1 MRQERVHPV
10 DDLDHKGLHL
20 CIRDA
25 RDLGPRN
32 FAERG
37 HHLDVAE
44 VSRTAVRRRSGMS
57 ILKAAITHA
66 LLDKCKCESARRPA
80 GTCLLSH
87 VITLTPAGWSD
98 PPPAAS
104 PKPPPP
110 PRFPVF
116 LSPS

>member
-44 VSRTAVRRRSGMS
+44 VSRKAVRRRSGMRS
-57 ILKAAITHA
+57 
-66 LLDKCKCESARRPA
+66 EERRVGKEWV
-80 GTCLLSH
+80 GTCRSRWLQCREKENRTKD
-87 VITLTPAGWSD
+87 IR
-98 PPPAAS
+98 
-104 PKPPPP
+104 PK
-110 PRFPVF
+110 RQNQTKI
-116 LSPS
+116 